1 MTETGSGR
9 RSGSNNEA
17 FIFKVGGMDCGS
29 CANTIKTAL
38 NRVPGVSDLKIS
50 VTTETMS
57 LLLDEAATSVS
68 EIEKKVRKLG
78 FEPSLTRR
86 PAAKPVHDTGYIHG
100 PNCNHGR
107 DDQEH
112 HQAHTHEHTT
122 HEHAPHVHGPG
133 CNHDHHHGHDD
144 KQHDHAAHQHDV
156 HIHGP
161 NCSHDHA
168 VPATEAAAPADHLV
182 WKVEGMD
189 CASCAATIG
198 AALERVP
205 GVSDIRVSV
214 TNETLT
220 LALNELLTP
229 SSVVESKVA
238 SLGYKPSRIGQGSA
252 ASTAIPSPRRWWQTP
267 KAKIAVIAGALLGA
281 SYAASL
287 VLPELSYWV
296 FLLATIVAAAPI
308 ARRATMAA
316 LAGAPFTIE
325 MLLTIAAAGA
335 IVIGAVEEAAVVV
348 FLFAVGEVLEGFA
361 ASKARAGIKALGAL
375 VPKTAF
381 VEENGQLREVAAD
394 TLRIGQIVVA
404 RTGDRI
410 PADGEVVEG
419 MSSVDESPITGES
432 VPRLKEPGAA
442 VFAGSINHEATLRIR
457 VSRAAQDNTIARI
470 ITLVEEAQDSK
481 APTERFIDRFSRIYM
496 PLVVG
501 IAILVAIVPPLVV
514 GAEWGTW
521 IYRAL
526 ALLLIGC
533 PCALVIS
540 VPAAIASSLSSAAKH
555 GLLIKGGS
563 VIEALAGAQTVA
575 FDKTGT
581 LTRGEP
587 IVTDIV
593 AGDGNIA
600 TFLATVSALERE
612 SSHPLAKAIV
622 DRATAE
628 NISAVNATTVKSIA
642 GKGVEGEV
650 ASQKIFVGAPRFARE
665 AGTIGAPLAQQIHAL
680 EAEGKTVVV
689 AIANGEAIGLLA
701 LRDEP
706 RSDARAGIAAL
717 KAAGID
723 TVMLTGDNKATAA
736 AIARE
741 LGVEARAE
749 MMPEDKV
756 MTIRQLAEKRKVIMV
771 GDGINDAPALAAAH
785 VGVAMGSGTDVAL
798 EAADAAL
805 LRNRV
810 QDIATLIG
818 LSRATMRNI
827 RQNVTIA
834 LGLKVAFL
842 VTTVFGVTGLWI
854 AVFADTGAT
863 VLVTLNAMRLLGY
876 LKKEKTGSPAATTP
890 RILATA

>member
-1 MTETGSGR
+1 MTETGSG
-9 RSGSNNEA
+9 SHTNSMSEA
-17 FIFKVGGMDCGS
+17 FTFKVAGMDCGS

-57 LLLDEAATSVS
+57 LLLDETATPVS

-86 PAAKPVHDTGYIHG
+86 PAARAA
-100 PNCNHGR
+100 R
-107 DDQEH
+107 D
-112 HQAHTHEHTT
+112 AS
-122 HEHAPHVHGPG
+122 HVHGPD
-133 CNHDHHHGHDD
+133 CNHDHHGHEAHKNRADDQKTDDHAGHAHGPDCSHDGHD
-144 KQHDHAAHQHDV
+144 HGAVDHKSHRHEPHV
-156 HIHGP
+156 HGAS
-161 NCSHDHA
+161 CSHDHPEPA
-168 VPATEAAAPADHLV
+168 VMSPSPADHLV

-189 CASCAATIG
+189 CASCAATIRT
-198 AALERVP
+198 ALERVP

-220 LALNELLTP
+220 LALNERLTP
-229 SSVVESKVA
+229 AGTVESKVA
-238 SLGYKPSRIGQGSA
+238 ALGYKPSRIVQGKA
-252 ASTAIPSPRRWWQTP
+252 AAPSTAVPSRRQWWQTP
-267 KAKIAVIAGALLGA
+267 KAKIAITAGALLGA
-281 SYAASL
+281 SYVASL
-287 VLPELSYWV
+287 VRPELSYWA

-308 ARRATMAA
+308 ARRAIMAA

-348 FLFAVGEVLEGFA
+348 FLFSVGEVLEGFA

-381 VEENGQLREVAAD
+381 VEENGRLRELAAD
-394 TLRIGQIVVA
+394 ELHIGQIVVA

-410 PADGEVVEG
+410 PADGVVVEG

-470 ITLVEEAQDSK
+470 VTLVEEAQESK

-496 PLVVG
+496 PLIVG
-501 IAILVAIVPPLVV
+501 IAILVAIVPPLAV

-521 IYRAL
+521 VYRAL

-555 GLLIKGGS
+555 GLLIKGGA
-563 VIEALAGAQTVA
+563 VIEALAGTQTVA

-587 IVTDIV
+587 IVTDTV
-593 AGDGNIA
+593 ARDGNIA
-600 TFLATVSALERE
+600 LFLATVGALERE

-628 NISAVNATTVKSIA
+628 KVTPVAATNVKSIA
-642 GKGVEGEV
+642 GKGVEGSV
-650 ASQKIFVGAPRFARE
+650 GGQKIFIGAPRFARE
-665 AGTIGAPLAQQIHAL
+665 AGTIDETLARQVHAL

-689 AIANGEAIGLLA
+689 AMARGEAIGLLA

-706 RSDARAGIAAL
+706 RADARAGVAAL

-741 LGVEARAE
+741 LGITARAE

-756 MTIRQLAEKRKVIMV
+756 ATIRELAEKRKVVMI

-785 VGVAMGSGTDVAL
+785 VGIAMGSGTDVAL

-810 QDIATLIG
+810 QDIATLVG

-827 RQNVTIA
+827 RQNVAIA
-834 LGLKVAFL
+834 IGLKVAFL
-842 VTTVFGVTGLWI
+842 VTTVLGMTGLWI

-863 VLVTLNAMRLLGY
+863 VLVTINAMRLLGY
-876 LKKEKTGSPAATTP
+876 LKKDKAATSLK
-890 RILATA
+890 LAAA

>member
-1 MTETGSGR
+1 MTETGSKS
-9 RSGSNNEA
+9 RSGSISEA
-17 FIFKVGGMDCGS
+17 FTFKVGGMDCGS

-38 NRVPGVSDLKIS
+38 NRVPGVSDLKVS

-57 LLLDEAATSVS
+57 LMLDEAATPVS
-68 EIEKKVRKLG
+68 EIEKKLRKLG
-78 FEPSLTRR
+78 FEASLTRR
-86 PAAKPVHDTGYIHG
+86 PAAKTEQGAAHVHG
-100 PNCNHGR
+100 PNCNHGH
-107 DDQEH
+107 DDHEH
-112 HQAHTHEHTT
+112 RQGHMHVHHTHSHTS
-122 HEHAPHVHGPG
+122 HVHGPG
-133 CNHDHHHGHDD
+133 CNHDHHDGHDH
-144 KQHDHAAHQHDV
+144 KQHDHTAHQHTGHV
-156 HIHGP
+156 HGP

-168 VPATEAAAPADHLV
+168 VPATETPAPADHLV

-189 CASCAATIG
+189 CASCAATIRT
-198 AALERVP
+198 ALERVP

-214 TNETLT
+214 TSETLT
-220 LALNELLTP
+220 LALNKRLTR
-229 SSVVESKVA
+229 SSIVESKLA

-252 ASTAIPSPRRWWQTP
+252 PSTAIVSPRRWWQTP
-267 KAKIAVIAGALLGA
+267 KAKIAVFAGALLGA
-281 SYAASL
+281 SYVSSL
-287 VLPELSYWV
+287 VLPELAYWV

-308 ARRATMAA
+308 ARRAGMAA

-325 MLLTIAAAGA
+325 MLLSIAAVGA
-335 IVIGAVEEAAVVV
+335 IIIGAVEEAAVVV

-375 VPKTAF
+375 VPKTAC
-381 VEENGQLREVAAD
+381 VEDNGTVREVAAG

-457 VSRAAQDNTIARI
+457 VNRAAQDNTIARI

-496 PLVVG
+496 PIIVG
-501 IAILVAIVPPLVV
+501 IATFVAIVPPLAA

-555 GLLIKGGS
+555 GLLVKGGA
-563 VIEALAGAQTVA
+563 VIEALASAQTVA

-587 IVTDIV
+587 IVTDII

-600 TFLATVSALERE
+600 TFLAAVTALERE
-612 SSHPLAKAIV
+612 ASHPLAKAIV
-622 DRATAE
+622 DRAITDDIAPG
-628 NISAVNATTVKSIA
+628 NATGVKSIA
-642 GKGVEGEV
+642 GKGVEGHIGK
-650 ASQKIFVGAPRFARE
+650 QKLFVGAPRFARQ
-665 AGTIGAPLAQQIHAL
+665 AGTIAESLARQIHAL

-689 AIANGEAIGLLA
+689 AMANGEAIGLVA

-706 RSDARAGIAAL
+706 RSDARAGVAAL

-723 TVMLTGDNKATAA
+723 TVMLTGDNNATAA

-741 LGVEARAE
+741 LGVKARAE

-756 MTIRQLAEKRKVIMV
+756 QTIRELADQRKVIMV

-810 QDIATLIG
+810 QDVATLIG

-834 LGLKVAFL
+834 LGLKAAFL

-876 LKKEKTGSPAATTP
+876 LKKEKTGTLPATAS

>member
-1 MTETGSGR
+1 MTGTGSESH
-9 RSGSNNEA
+9 SGGISEA
-17 FIFKVGGMDCGS
+17 FTFKVGGMDCGS

-38 NRVPGVSDLKIS
+38 GRVSGVSDLKIS

-57 LLLDEAATSVS
+57 LMLDETATPVS
-68 EIEKKVRKLG
+68 EIEKRVRKLG

-86 PAAKPVHDTGYIHG
+86 PAKQSAHDAGHVHG
-100 PNCNHGR
+100 PNCNH
-107 DDQEH
+107 DHDAHDH
-112 HQAHTHEHTT
+112 HQGRAHDHKTHSHV
-122 HEHAPHVHGPG
+122 PHVHGPG
-133 CNHDHHHGHDD
+133 CNNDHHDGHDH
-144 KQHDHAAHQHDV
+144 KQRDHAAHQHTAHV
-156 HIHGP
+156 HGP

-168 VPATEAAAPADHLV
+168 VPATGTPAPADHLV

-189 CASCAATIG
+189 CASCAATIRT
-198 AALERVP
+198 ALERVP

-220 LALNELLTP
+220 LALNERLTP
-229 SSVVESKVA
+229 AGTVESRVA
-238 SLGYKPSRIGQGSA
+238 LLGYKPSRIVQGTATALSTPA
-252 ASTAIPSPRRWWQTP
+252 ASPRRWWQTP

-281 SYAASL
+281 SYVASL
-287 VLPELSYWV
+287 VRPELAYWA

-308 ARRATMAA
+308 ARRAIMAA

-325 MLLTIAAAGA
+325 MLLTIAAGGA
-335 IVIGAVEEAAVVV
+335 IIIGAVEEAAVVV

-375 VPKTAF
+375 VPKTAYI
-381 VEENGQLREVAAD
+381 EDNGTVREVPAD

-432 VPRLKEPGAA
+432 VPRLKEPGAV
-442 VFAGSINHEATLRIR
+442 VFAGSINHEATLRICVNR
-457 VSRAAQDNTIARI
+457 TAQDNTISRI
-470 ITLVEEAQDSK
+470 ITLVEDAQESK

-496 PLVVG
+496 PLIVG
-501 IAILVAIVPPLVV
+501 IAILVAIVPPLAA

-555 GLLIKGGS
+555 GLLVKGGA

-587 IVTDIV
+587 IVTDIF
-593 AGDGNIA
+593 AHDGNIA
-600 TFLATVSALERE
+600 RFLSTVSALEQE
-612 SSHPLAKAIV
+612 ASHPLAKAIV
-622 DRATAE
+622 DRAAADA
-628 NISAVNATTVKSIA
+628 IAPGNATGVKSIA
-642 GKGVEGEV
+642 GKGVEGQV
-650 ASQKIFVGAPRFARE
+650 GDQKLFIGAPRFARE
-665 AGTIGAPLAQQIHAL
+665 AGTIDESLARQIHAL

-689 AIANGEAIGLLA
+689 AVANGDAIGLVA

-706 RSDARAGIAAL
+706 RSDARAGVAAL

-723 TVMLTGDNKATAA
+723 TVMLTGDNNATAA
-736 AIARE
+736 AITRE
-741 LGVEARAE
+741 LGVKARAE

-756 MTIRQLAEKRKVIMV
+756 LTIRELAEQRKVVMV
-771 GDGINDAPALAAAH
+771 GDGINDAPALAAAN

-842 VTTVFGVTGLWI
+842 VTTVLGVTGLWI

-876 LKKEKTGSPAATTP
+876 LKKEKATPATMP

>member
-1 MTETGSGR
+1 MTGTGSESH
-9 RSGSNNEA
+9 SGSISEA
-17 FIFKVGGMDCGS
+17 FTFKVGGMDCGS

-38 NRVPGVSDLKIS
+38 GRVPGVSDLKIS

-57 LLLDEAATSVS
+57 LMLDETATPVS
-68 EIEKKVRKLG
+68 EIEKRVRKLG

-86 PAAKPVHDTGYIHG
+86 PAKQAAHDAGHVHG
-100 PNCNHGR
+100 PNCNH
-107 DDQEH
+107 DHDAHEP
-112 HQAHTHEHTT
+112 HQGHAHDHKAHD
-122 HEHAPHVHGPG
+122 HSPHVHGPG
-133 CNHDHHHGHDD
+133 CNHDDHGHDN
-144 KQHDHAAHQHDV
+144 KQHDHVAHQPKV
-156 HIHGP
+156 HVHGP

-168 VPATEAAAPADHLV
+168 VPVTETPAPADHLV

-189 CASCAATIG
+189 CASCAATIRM
-198 AALERVP
+198 ALERVP

-220 LALNELLTP
+220 LALNERLTP
-229 SSVVESKVA
+229 TGTVESKVA
-238 SLGYKPSRIGQGSA
+238 SLGYTPSRILQGTA
-252 ASTAIPSPRRWWQTP
+252 NAAIPSPRRWWQTP

-281 SYAASL
+281 SYVFSL
-287 VLPELSYWV
+287 VLPELAYWV

-308 ARRATMAA
+308 ARRAAMAA

-325 MLLTIAAAGA
+325 MLMTIAAAGA
-335 IVIGAVEEAAVVV
+335 IVIGAAEEAAVVV

-381 VEENGQLREVAAD
+381 VEENRQLREVAAD
-394 TLRIGQIVVA
+394 TLRIGQIIVA

-496 PLVVG
+496 PLIVG
-501 IAILVAIVPPLVV
+501 IAILVAIVPPLAV

-555 GLLIKGGS
+555 GLLVKGGA
-563 VIEALAGAQTVA
+563 VIEALASAQTVA

-593 AGDGNIA
+593 ARDGNIA
-600 TFLATVSALERE
+600 TFLSAVSALEQE
-612 SSHPLAKAIV
+612 ASHPLARAIV
-622 DRATAE
+622 HRAAADE
-628 NISAVNATTVKSIA
+628 IAPGNATGVRSIA
-642 GKGVEGEV
+642 GKGVEGQV
-650 ASQKIFVGAPRFARE
+650 GNQKLFIGAPRFARE
-665 AGTIGAPLAQQIHAL
+665 AGTIDESLARQIHAL

-689 AIANGEAIGLLA
+689 AVANGEAIGLVA

-706 RSDARAGIAAL
+706 RSDARAGVAAL

-723 TVMLTGDNKATAA
+723 TVMLTGDNNATAA

-741 LGVEARAE
+741 LGVKARAE

-756 MTIRQLAEKRKVIMV
+756 LTIRELAEKRKVVMI

-810 QDIATLIG
+810 HDIATLIG

-827 RQNVTIA
+827 RQNVAIA

-842 VTTVFGVTGLWI
+842 VTTVLGVTGLWI

-876 LKKEKTGSPAATTP
+876 LKKEKAAAPATTP
-890 RILATA
+890 RTLATA

>member
-1 MTETGSGR
+1 MTETGSG
-9 RSGSNNEA
+9 SISEA
-17 FIFKVGGMDCGS
+17 FTFKVAGMDCGS

-38 NRVPGVSDLKIS
+38 NRVPGVSDLKIL
-50 VTTETMS
+50 VATETMS
-57 LLLDEAATSVS
+57 LMLDETATSVS
-68 EIEKKVRKLG
+68 EIEKRVRKLG

-86 PAAKPVHDTGYIHG
+86 PTAKAAHDAGHVHG
-100 PNCNHGR
+100 PTCNHDAGVHR
-107 DDQEH
+107 QLEGH
-112 HQAHTHEHTT
+112 VHEHTT
-122 HEHAPHVHGPG
+122 HDHVPHV
-133 CNHDHHHGHDD
+133 
-144 KQHDHAAHQHDV
+144 
-156 HIHGP
+156 HGP
-161 NCSHDHA
+161 NCSHDHVA
-168 VPATEAAAPADHLV
+168 PAIETPASADHLV

-189 CASCAATIG
+189 CASCAATIRT
-198 AALERVP
+198 ALVRVP

-220 LALNELLTP
+220 LALNERLTP
-229 SSVVESKVA
+229 AGTVESKVA
-238 SLGYKPSRIGQGSA
+238 ALGYKPSRIVQGIDPY
-252 ASTAIPSPRRWWQTP
+252 TAIPSPRRWWQTP
-267 KAKIAVIAGALLGA
+267 KAKIAITAGALLAA
-281 SYAASL
+281 SYVASL
-287 VLPELSYWV
+287 VLPELSYWA

-308 ARRATMAA
+308 ARRAVMAA

-325 MLLTIAAAGA
+325 MLMTIAATGA
-335 IVIGAVEEAAVVV
+335 VIIGAAEEAAVVV

-375 VPKTAF
+375 VPKSAF
-381 VEENGQLREVAAD
+381 VEANGQLCEVAVD
-394 TLRIGQIVVA
+394 TLRIGQIVAV

-496 PLVVG
+496 PLIVG
-501 IAILVAIVPPLVV
+501 IAILVAIVPPLGV

-555 GLLIKGGS
+555 GLLVKGGA

-587 IVTDIV
+587 VVTDIV
-593 AGDGNIA
+593 ASDGNIA

-612 SSHPLAKAIV
+612 ASHPLAKAIV
-622 DRATAE
+622 DRAAADTISPAGATA
-628 NISAVNATTVKSIA
+628 VKSIA
-642 GKGVEGEV
+642 GKGVEGQV
-650 ASQKIFVGAPRFARE
+650 SGRKLFIGAPRFARE
-665 AGTIGAPLAQQIHAL
+665 AGTIDESLAMQIHVL

-689 AIANGEAIGLLA
+689 AVANGEAIGLVA

-706 RSDARAGIAAL
+706 RSDARAGVAAL
-717 KAAGID
+717 KLAGID
-723 TVMLTGDNKATAA
+723 AVMLTGDNKATAA

-756 MTIRQLAEKRKVIMV
+756 TAIRELAEKRKVVMI

-834 LGLKVAFL
+834 LGLKIAFL
-842 VTTVFGVTGLWI
+842 VTTVLGVTGLWI

-876 LKKEKTGSPAATTP
+876 LKKETTRTPATTP
-890 RILATA
+890 RILAAA

>member
-1 MTETGSGR
+1 MTGTGSEGH
-9 RSGSNNEA
+9 SGSISEA
-17 FIFKVGGMDCGS
+17 FTFKVGGMDCGS

-38 NRVPGVSDLKIS
+38 GRVPGVSDLKIS

-57 LLLDEAATSVS
+57 LMLDETATPVS
-68 EIEKKVRKLG
+68 EIEKRVRKLG

-86 PAAKPVHDTGYIHG
+86 PTKQSAHDAGHVHG
-100 PNCNHGR
+100 PNCNHDH
-107 DDQEH
+107 DDH
-112 HQAHTHEHTT
+112 DYHQGHAHGHKTHSHV
-122 HEHAPHVHGPG
+122 PHVHGPG
-133 CNHDHHHGHDD
+133 CNHDHHDGHDH
-144 KQHDHAAHQHDV
+144 KQHAAHQHAAHV
-156 HIHGP
+156 HSP

-168 VPATEAAAPADHLV
+168 VPATGTPAPADHLA

-189 CASCAATIG
+189 CASCAATIRT
-198 AALERVP
+198 ALERIP
-205 GVSDIRVSV
+205 GVTDIRVSV

-220 LALNELLTP
+220 LALNERLT
-229 SSVVESKVA
+229 SAGTVESRVA
-238 SLGYKPSRIGQGSA
+238 SLGYKPSRIIKGTATAPSTPA
-252 ASTAIPSPRRWWQTP
+252 ASPRRWWQTP

-281 SYAASL
+281 SYVASL
-287 VLPELSYWV
+287 VRPELAYWV

-308 ARRATMAA
+308 ARRAIMAA

-325 MLLTIAAAGA
+325 MLLTIAAGGA
-335 IVIGAVEEAAVVV
+335 IIIGAVEEAAVVV

-375 VPKTAF
+375 VPKTAY
-381 VEENGQLREVAAD
+381 VEDNGTVREVPAEA
-394 TLRIGQIVVA
+394 LRIGQIIVA

-457 VSRAAQDNTIARI
+457 VNRAAQDNTISRI
-470 ITLVEEAQDSK
+470 ITLVEEAQESK

-496 PLVVG
+496 PLIVG
-501 IAILVAIVPPLVV
+501 IAILVAIVPPLAA

-555 GLLIKGGS
+555 GLLIKGGA

-593 AGDGNIA
+593 ACDGNIA
-600 TFLATVSALERE
+600 SFLSTVSALEQE
-612 SSHPLAKAIV
+612 ASHPLAKAIV
-622 DRATAE
+622 DRAAADA
-628 NISAVNATTVKSIA
+628 IAPGNATGVKSIA
-642 GKGVEGEV
+642 GKGVEGQV
-650 ASQKIFVGAPRFARE
+650 GDQRLFIGAPRFARE
-665 AGTIGAPLAQQIHAL
+665 AGTIDQSLARQIHTL

-689 AIANGEAIGLLA
+689 AVANGDAIGLVG

-706 RSDARAGIAAL
+706 RSDARAGVSAL
-717 KAAGID
+717 KAAGFD
-723 TVMLTGDNKATAA
+723 TVMLTGDNNATAA

-741 LGVEARAE
+741 LGVKARAE

-756 MTIRQLAEKRKVIMV
+756 LTIRELAQQRKVVMV

-842 VTTVFGVTGLWI
+842 MTTIFGVTGLWI

-876 LKKEKTGSPAATTP
+876 LTKEKATPATTP